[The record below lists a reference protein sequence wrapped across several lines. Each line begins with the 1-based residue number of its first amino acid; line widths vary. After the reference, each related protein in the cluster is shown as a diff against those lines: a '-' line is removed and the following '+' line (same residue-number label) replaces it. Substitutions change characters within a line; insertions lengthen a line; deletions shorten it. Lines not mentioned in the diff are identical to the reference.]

1 MAAIDRGRADRFLLE
16 TVRLAV
22 AVDAVTACDLP
33 HNIAE
38 ALRTGYSRLG
48 ELLMRREAV
57 AMNPEEDILI
67 GWVLDLV
74 AARLRVLQGMHHSN
88 LPN

>member
-1 MAAIDRGRADRFLLE
+1 MTAIDAGRADRFLLE

-33 HNIAE
+33 QNVAE
-38 ALRTGYSRLG
+38 ALRVGYSRLG
-48 ELLMRREAV
+48 ELLMRREAMP
-57 AMNPEEDILI
+57 MNPEEDILV

-74 AARLRVLQGMHHSN
+74 ATRLRVLQGMHHSN